1 MTERER
7 LLLRIILSYALSN
20 LDDVRDSFQVAEEGE
35 CPNCKCGTLA
45 FEGGRIVCRGE
56 CGQDFGEE
64 GSQIDYNGE
73 IVEAPTEEEVERLR
87 MTFQ

>member
-7 LLLRIILSYALSN
+7 TIVRIALSYLAAN
-20 LDDVRDSFQVAEEGE
+20 LDDVYDYFQVEEESE
-35 CPNCKCGTLA
+35 CPNCRCGTLA

-64 GSQIDYNGE
+64 DSQIDYSGE
-73 IVEAPTEEEVERLR
+73 VIPNPTEEEIDQL
-87 MTFQ
+87 MKTL